1 MPNDVLSPLLQA
13 LLDLIKWLQERNVRG
28 IIIGGVAASLLGRP
42 RVTRDIDA
50 LVLLDSIW
58 WEEFL
63 NGGQPFGFIPRIGDP
78 LIFAQKSRVLLVT
91 HNPSGIDIDISFG
104 ILPFEEEAV
113 DRAVSTEVA
122 GITIPLPTPEDLT
135 IMKAIAHRPID
146 MADIQSLM
154 DAHPDIDMRRV
165 RQWVKEFSD
174 ILEMPE
180 IYNDLE
186 KILSQRKNSL

>member
-13 LLDLIKWLQERNVRG
+13 LLDLVKWLKEENVRG

-50 LVLLDSIW
+50 LVLLDSKW
-58 WEEFL
+58 WEVFL
-63 NGGQPFGFIPRIGDP
+63 NGGQRFGFIPRVGDP
-78 LIFAQKSRVLLVT
+78 LEFAQKSRVLLVT
-91 HNPSGIDIDISFG
+91 HKPSGIDIDISFG

-135 IMKAIAHRPID
+135 IMKVIAHRPID
-146 MADIQSLM
+146 MADIQSVM
-154 DAHPDIDMRRV
+154 DAHPDIDMIRV
-165 RQWVKEFSD
+165 RHWVREFSA

-186 KILSQRKNSL
+186 KILAQRKNS

>member
-1 MPNDVLSPLLQA
+1 MSNDVLSPLLQA

-50 LVLLDSIW
+50 LILLDSNW

-63 NGGQPFGFIPRIGDP
+63 NGG
-78 LIFAQKSRVLLVT
+78 
-91 HNPSGIDIDISFG
+91 
-104 ILPFEEEAV
+104 
-113 DRAVSTEVA
+113 
-122 GITIPLPTPEDLT
+122 
-135 IMKAIAHRPID
+135 
-146 MADIQSLM
+146 
-154 DAHPDIDMRRV
+154 
-165 RQWVKEFSD
+165 QWVKEFSD
-174 ILEMPE
+174 ILEIPE